1 MIILDIDNMEKSY
14 KVICYSKW
22 RFAMLL
28 LISLLTMLPVTVFFL
43 RFGAVGQIVIGFL
56 AVVLTIFPFFVLP
69 RYISKAILLIS
80 SDTEGFQFDWV
91 KPYWGSKPKL
101 IQRVRLDELKSYKYE
116 SSYNFSTLKL
126 SLKSGSKIQLHS
138 WYNDSDD
145 DFDKFMTHFKRTIE
159 SYNKKKSTTAVIE
172 KEKLIMENRTFLIAI
187 GLLIGVIFIATIL
200 LVIFKGVSNWKGIIY
215 LLIVLGPLIWVVIQI
230 VKGLQ
235 KDKKINST
243 DEQ

>member
-1 MIILDIDNMEKSY
+1 MNKNY
-14 KVICYSKW
+14 KVIVYSKW
-22 RFAMLL
+22 RFVILFLL
-28 LISLLTMLPVTVFFL
+28 YIVSIIPITLFFL
-43 RFGAVGQIVIGFL
+43 HYGITGQIIIGIHLVIGTVL
-56 AVVLTIFPFFVLP
+56 AFFVLP

-80 SDTEGFQFDWV
+80 SDTEGFQLDWV

-101 IQRVRLDELKSYKYE
+101 TQRVRLDELKSYKYE

-126 SLKSGSKIQLHS
+126 RLKSGSRIQLHR
-138 WYNDSDD
+138 WYNDSND

>member
-1 MIILDIDNMEKSY
+1 MERKFNI
-14 KVICYSKW
+14 ICYSKW
-22 RFAMLL
+22 RFTIL
-28 LISLLTMLPVTVFFL
+28 FFL
-43 RFGAVGQIVIGFL
+43 RFGIPGQIIIGIYLVIGTIL
-56 AVVLTIFPFFVLP
+56 AFFIIPKYV
-69 RYISKAILLIS
+69 SKAILLIS

-101 IQRVRLDELKSYKYE
+101 TQRVRLDELKSYKYE

-126 SLKSGSKIQLHS
+126 RLKSGSRIQLHR
-138 WYNDSDD
+138 WYNDSND

-172 KEKLIMENRTFLIAI
+172 KEKSIMENRTFLIAI

-200 LVIFKGVSNWKGIIY
+200 LFIFKGVSNMKGIIPI
-215 LLIVLGPLIWVVIQI
+215 LIVLGPLIWVIIRI

-235 KDKKINST
+235 KTKI
-243 DEQ
+243 E